1 MRVVDYPRQQ
11 SLARTLMDNW
21 KTMQATSGSSPGSA
35 LLFLAAALGMH
46 GAGSSGADLL
56 LQAVKGSPGSEQLL
70 EGLQQ
75 AASTSAGPQMYA
87 DFSLR
92 GR

>member
-1 MRVVDYPRQQ
+1 
-11 SLARTLMDNW
+11 MDNW

-35 LLFLAAALGMH
+35 LLILAAALSMQ
-46 GAGSSGADLL
+46 SSGSLGADSL
-56 LQAVKGSPGSEQLL
+56 LQAVKASPGSEQLL

-92 GR
+92 SR